1 MLARKLLKTHHQGA
15 TPKEK
20 EEKEE
25 SKVESTTTV
34 PEVETAEP
42 ESAVNGGSDQAA
54 ASAEAVTEAAA
65 EATPE
70 VVTADAPAV
79 TSESE
84 VGLLFSSQFHVG
96 GISKYLALYT
106 RNLFNLRT

>member
-1 MLARKLLKTHHQGA
+1 M
-15 TPKEK
+15 
-20 EEKEE
+20 EE
-25 SKVESTTTV
+25 SKVESATTV
-34 PEVETAEP
+34 PEVETAEL
-42 ESAVNGGSDQAA
+42 EAAVNGSSDQAA

-96 GISKYLALYT
+96 GFSKYLALYT
-106 RNLFNLRT
+106 RDLFNLRT